1 MSAGPRVAG
10 PRPPEAVLFDLDG
23 TLLDSL
29 GGTAEALVETLAAH
43 GHDVSRRA
51 VLESLGHS
59 LPDVIATLCGLSPGE
74 AAPLADDYRALYYGR
89 YYDRVEPLPGAEP
102 LLAALAA
109 AGVPLGLVTS
119 RRERYARLV
128 LAHHRWAS
136 RFAVVVG
143 QDTAAAPKPDP
154 APVVCALTGLG
165 VEAGSTAFVGDTCE
179 DMAAATA
186 AGVGTIIGL
195 THIRRASEL
204 RAAGATHTAS
214 GLPAVG
220 ALLRVPLAV
229 PRGAA

>member
-1 MSAGPRVAG
+1 MSPGPRVSG
-10 PRPPEAVLFDLDG
+10 PRPPRAVLFDLDG

-29 GGTAEALVETLAAH
+29 GGTADALVETLAAH

-51 VLESLGHS
+51 VLDSLGHS
-59 LPDVIATLCGLSPGE
+59 LPEVIATLCGLSPQE
-74 AAPLADDYRALYYGR
+74 AAPLADDYRALYYDR

-102 LLAALAA
+102 LLAALGA
-109 AGVPLGLVTS
+109 AGVPLALVTS

-128 LAHHRWAS
+128 LAHHRWAE

-154 APVVCALTGLG
+154 APVACALTALG
-165 VEAGSTAFVGDTCE
+165 VEAEPTAFVGDTCE
-179 DMAAATA
+179 DMAAAAA
-186 AGVGTIIGL
+186 AGVGTIVGL
-195 THIRRASEL
+195 THIRREGEL
-204 RAAGATHTAS
+204 RAAGATHTAP

-220 ALLRVPLAV
+220 ALLRVPLAA